1 MNTKP
6 THNEEM
12 KRQTLR
18 RIAAREELEELY
30 EQGKVAKKMGYK
42 DGRWVELYRR
52 IK

>member
-1 MNTKP
+1 MGLAPIIVEK
-6 THNEEM
+6 
-12 KRQTLR
+12 
-18 RIAAREELEELY
+18 LY